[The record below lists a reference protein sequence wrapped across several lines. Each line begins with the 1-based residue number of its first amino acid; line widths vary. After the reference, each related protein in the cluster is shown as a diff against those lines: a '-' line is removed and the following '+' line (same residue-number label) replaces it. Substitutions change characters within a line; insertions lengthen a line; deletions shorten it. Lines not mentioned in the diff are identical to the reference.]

1 MKHWQSA
8 GGGESSADT
17 RSRGDDDSF
26 EDAVHASPPP
36 RDGDEP
42 PCTTLSRLYGSGAA
56 AGQGA
61 QQLLALFQ
69 SMKQKNLTTADCLSL
84 VPLLSALQ
92 ATPAGGSYPVSPA
105 VRSLGAALSGAG
117 SPLPESVQRL
127 LSPLASNFTDLH
139 PIGRGGFGSVFSA
152 TSVLDGRRVALK
164 RVPFRSAVPP
174 WAPPAALAATNAPA
188 LREIR
193 ALAALSHPNVVRYFT
208 AWTEPRWDK
217 LNGTAGPTPHAA
229 APPSDLAQPLH
240 PRLTWHNDVEEDAGA
255 EWSESSGAS
264 SISSITASAFTWQP
278 PAPLLLEAAPHSRP
292 DAMTR
297 PSHGAVLW
305 PWTLF
310 VAMEL
315 CVGPTLGEWLSTGPR
330 DTGDVLGIM
339 AQVAQGLAHMHG
351 QGVRHRDVKPANIII
366 VPGGARGDPPR
377 AVIVDL
383 GLAALSNVSA
393 APWVVEEDES
403 GSSASNDTPPIA
415 ATRAFSSSGSDGHD
429 TRGVGTA
436 TYAAPEQLHHSP
448 VREPGPWSDV
458 YSLGLVLVECLAAP
472 FATAMER
479 ADTLVGARTGRLS
492 PRLEERAPGAG
503 ALAAAM
509 LHPEPR
515 ERPSAVEVATVLR
528 ALRAPPL
535 GAGDIDALRGA
546 VEAKARELAALERQ
560 LAVAMAIEA

>member
-339 AQVAQGLAHMHG
+339 AQVAQGLA
-351 QGVRHRDVKPANIII
+351 
-366 VPGGARGDPPR
+366 
-377 AVIVDL
+377 
-383 GLAALSNVSA
+383 ALSNVSA

-503 ALAAAM
+503 ALSAAM
-509 LHPEPR
+509 LHPEPL
-515 ERPSAVEVATVLR
+515 ERPSAAEVATVLQ
-528 ALRAPPL
+528 ALRAPPM

-546 VEAKARELAALERQ
+546 VEAKARELEALERQ